1 MNTTKETKH
10 RLFSHIRFLTVNTLA
25 VKSIRILSAIVLL
38 SGLTYSCID
47 TDSMEVL
54 DESDHYRNIADA
66 QKSVIGL
73 YGKVMEMSEQLVVL
87 NELHADL
94 MDVTTNADDDLQA
107 ISYFTSDEDNPWVDP
122 VPFYSVIQN
131 CNDMLAHFNDML
143 VNNKF
148 TEDEYNEFYS
158 DVMTVRCWTYF
169 QIGTLFGRIPYLTDP
184 ITSLEELVADESTY
198 IDLDQLIPA
207 LVDSME
213 ALPTLD
219 QYSEISGMSGKTLGN
234 YSLDYYFINKRCL
247 LAELYLWNGQYYEA
261 AKTIRDFHLEGGT
274 ETTWKRYKTI
284 SYVYQGTFEGAYMV
298 TYTRYLWNDINSLV
312 NLWVNMFSLEMSET
326 WANYENIN
334 CMTYDPSYTPTYP
347 FIRLM
352 GTEGTGEYLLKPSQ
366 NAIDNYWG
374 VQIQS
379 NGFTFDGRGEGG
391 SYEMDEAGRP
401 VITKYLHSFDANA
414 PYEQAGKWFIYRAG
428 WLNLM
433 YAEACNRYAETG
445 GYVDGDTLK
454 PISDYRRL
462 TYAFLN
468 TSISSEFYYLKPDGV
483 TAYPSDSISVSSWQ
497 AGVDYPYPFYFDAR
511 YSTTPYHRGYWRDHS
526 GIRNRASLTS
536 VTYDSTATVQP
547 EVRFY
552 EKAILDEL
560 ALETAFEGH
569 RWRDILR
576 IARRWNKE
584 QAGTGTALLN
594 EVIGAKFAE
603 NGKTVPVFLN
613 DESNWYLPA
622 NFQ

>member
-1 MNTTKETKH
+1 MNARDIKDRVQNGH
-10 RLFSHIRFLTVNTLA
+10 RFLTRKTRRMKAFKYFFA
-25 VKSIRILSAIVLL
+25 VLLL
-38 SGLTYSCID
+38 SGFCYSCID
-47 TDSMEVL
+47 TESLEVL
-54 DESDHYRNIADA
+54 DESDHYQNLADA

-73 YGKVMEMSEQLVVL
+73 YGKVMGMAEQLVVL

-94 MDVTTNADDDLQA
+94 MDVTTNADQDLQD
-107 ISYFTSDEDNPWVDP
+107 ISNFTSNADNPWTNP

-131 CNDMLAHFNDML
+131 CNDMLAHFDLML
-143 VNNKF
+143 ANHQF
-148 TEDEYNEFYS
+148 TKDQYNEFYS

-169 QIGTLFGRIPYLTDP
+169 QVGTLFGKIPYLTKP
-184 ITSLEELVADESTY
+184 IKSLKDVGADQSSYIGLDELISN
-198 IDLDQLIPA
+198 LITC
-207 LVDSME
+207 ME
-213 ALPTLD
+213 NLPTLN
-219 QYSEISGMSGKTLGN
+219 QYTSVSGMANKRLGN
-234 YSLDYYFINKRCL
+234 YNLDNYYINKRCL
-247 LAELYLWNGQYYEA
+247 LSELYLWTDDQYYKA
-261 AKTIRDFHLEGGT
+261 AKTIRDFHIEGGT
-274 ETTWKRYKTI
+274 EETWKRYKTI

-312 NLWVNMFSLEMSET
+312 NLWVNMFQLGMNEN
-326 WANYENIN
+326 WANFENIT

-352 GTEGTGEYLLKPSQ
+352 GTQGVGKYLLKPSA

-374 VQIQS
+374 AQVQT

-391 SYEMDEAGRP
+391 SYEMNGQQP

-414 PYEQAGKWFIYRAG
+414 PYEQSGKWFIYRAG
-428 WLNLM
+428 WLNLL
-433 YAEACNRYAETG
+433 YAEACNRYAETP
-445 GYVDGDTLK
+445 GYVDGDQTK
-454 PISDYRRL
+454 PYSAYRRL
-462 TYAFLN
+462 TNAFLN
-468 TSISSEFYYLKPDGV
+468 TSLSAEFNFTRPDG
-483 TAYPSDSISVSSWQ
+483 TTYPADSVAVSGWG
-497 AGVDYPYPFYFDAR
+497 AGKEFPYPFYFDAR

-560 ALETAFEGH
+560 ALETAYEGH

-576 IARRWNKE
+576 IARRWNREK
-584 QAGTGTALLN
+584 AGTGTALLN
-594 EVIGAKFAE
+594 QVIGAKFAK
-603 NGKTVPVFLN
+603 NGKSAPVFLDN
-613 DESNWYLPA
+613 ESNWYLPV